1 MDHIASGAGPGGRPP
16 YDGKRRIPM
25 RVVVP
30 ALVLVTLA
38 SGFLLLRPA
47 TAQAAASVHCAGAT
61 VEKVTLSA
69 AFPQPDGVR
78 WSAGGNLGT
87 CTDLSVGKGTKV
99 KGGTWTASGRA
110 TGTCANATM
119 TGSATLVWK
128 LADGGSATST
138 TGAETGTVGTSSV
151 SLGLGSIDSGKFT
164 GAPMVVT
171 DFTPGIA
178 SILKRC
184 PIEPGDL
191 QGGKATF
198 SIVG

>member
-1 MDHIASGAGPGGRPP
+1 MDHPADAADPGGRPP
-16 YDGKRRIPM
+16 YATNRRIP
-25 RVVVP
+25 VWLVAP
-30 ALVLVTLA
+30 ALTLVTLA
-38 SGFLLLRPA
+38 SMLLLLRPA
-47 TAQAAASVHCAGAT
+47 PAHAAASVHCAGAAL
-61 VEKVTLSA
+61 EEVTLSA
-69 AFPQPDGVR
+69 AFPQPDGVS
-78 WSAGGNLGT
+78 WSVLGNLGT
-87 CTDLSVGKGTKV
+87 CKDLSTGKGTKV

-119 TGSATLVWK
+119 TGSATLVWD

-138 TGAETGTVGTSSV
+138 TGAETGKVGTSSV
-151 SLGLGSIDSGKFT
+151 SLGLGTIDSGKFT

-184 PIEPGDL
+184 PIEPRDL
-191 QGGKATF
+191 EGGKATL